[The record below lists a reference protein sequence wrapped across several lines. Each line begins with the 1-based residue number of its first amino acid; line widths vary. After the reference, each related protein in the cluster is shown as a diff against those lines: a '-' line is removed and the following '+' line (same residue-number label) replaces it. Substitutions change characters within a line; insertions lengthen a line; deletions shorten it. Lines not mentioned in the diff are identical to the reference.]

1 MTKINHDKIKKQAK
15 EILDKFESAL
25 SSIKETNLN
34 IFVDREDFERTEKEK
49 SYCDEEFKIKM
60 LDNAPQHNKDF
71 IIVEKG
77 NWK

>member
-1 MTKINHDKIKKQAK
+1 MTKINHEKIKKQAK

-34 IFVDREDFERTEKEK
+34 IFVDRPEFERHEKDNP
-49 SYCDEEFKIKM
+49 SCDEEFKTKM